1 MTIEELEIIVNDQ
14 RNIIK
19 KANEQIRELVQNY
32 INSLP
37 YKAGDKVLLVVQ
49 GSEVWIDSI
58 YPQFDTLSGLY
69 TGGVS
74 IYINR
79 AKKDGTR
86 SKRSECLCC
95 YKGGIEK
102 V

>member
-1 MTIEELEIIVNDQ
+1 MNIEELDSLVNVQKD
-14 RNIIK
+14 IIK
-19 KANEQIRELVQNY
+19 QANNQIKKLVQEY
-32 INSLP
+32 IDGLP

-49 GSEVWIDSI
+49 ESEVWIDSI

-95 YKGGIEK
+95 YEGGIEK